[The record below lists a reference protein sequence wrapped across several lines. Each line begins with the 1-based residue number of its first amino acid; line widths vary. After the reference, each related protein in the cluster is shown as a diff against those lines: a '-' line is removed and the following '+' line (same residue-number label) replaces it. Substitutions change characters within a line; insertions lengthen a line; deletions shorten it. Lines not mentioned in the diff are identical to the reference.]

1 MAAASFKYA
10 LSRWEMKPEVVHG
23 EKTDIQPS
31 SSSQRSS
38 WRPSAAWLGPWRS
51 RTCTFSRT
59 CRLNAFVSFAR
70 ISRKRFS
77 DNGNQRAQ
85 VADIAR
91 LSKGAAKLKRARD
104 ILQKSLGSLREGVDV
119 KFGFVAKHRGVC
131 PVNLSA
137 SRLVS
142 RGVASTS
149 GYQGPGAGAASAMKS

>member
-1 MAAASFKYA
+1 M
-10 LSRWEMKPEVVHG
+10 
-23 EKTDIQPS
+23 
-31 SSSQRSS
+31 
-38 WRPSAAWLGPWRS
+38 
-51 RTCTFSRT
+51 
-59 CRLNAFVSFAR
+59 SFAR